1 VTLQQLIEVLAD
13 WDSITTLMAFT
24 DSVEACLPLTAEQSY
39 LMRLVI
45 EEIATNIVKYGYTDA
60 NRDVIQ
66 LACSCDEGTL
76 RISIRDRGAPFDPR
90 AQPDPDLSDAD
101 PSSREIGGLGLY
113 FVREFADDLAYH
125 HDDSSGWNELTVI
138 KGR

>member
-1 VTLQQLIEVLAD
+1 MQQSIEVPAD
-13 WDSITTLMAFT
+13 WDSIATLMTFV
-24 DSVEACLPLTAEQSY
+24 DSVEICMPLTADQSY

-66 LACSCDEGTL
+66 LACTCNDGTL
-76 RISIRDRGAPFDPR
+76 QISIRDRGTPFDPR
-90 AQPDPDLSDAD
+90 DYPDPDLSNSNVA
-101 PSSREIGGLGLY
+101 SRHIGGLGLY
-113 FVREFADDLAYH
+113 FVCEFADSLSYQ
-125 HDDSSGWNELTVI
+125 HDETSGWNELTVI

>member
-1 VTLQQLIEVLAD
+1 LQQSIEVLAD
-13 WDSITTLMAFT
+13 WESITTLIAFT
-24 DSVEACLPLTAEQSY
+24 DRVEAYLPLTADQSY

-45 EEIATNIVKYGYTDA
+45 EEIATNIVKYGYSDA

-76 RISIRDRGAPFDPR
+76 RISIRDRGEPFDPR
-90 AQPDPDLSDAD
+90 HQPDPDLSDAD
-101 PSSREIGGLGLY
+101 PSSRAIGGLGLY
-113 FVREFADDLAYH
+113 FVREFADDLSYER
-125 HDDSSGWNELTVI
+125 DDASGWNELTVI